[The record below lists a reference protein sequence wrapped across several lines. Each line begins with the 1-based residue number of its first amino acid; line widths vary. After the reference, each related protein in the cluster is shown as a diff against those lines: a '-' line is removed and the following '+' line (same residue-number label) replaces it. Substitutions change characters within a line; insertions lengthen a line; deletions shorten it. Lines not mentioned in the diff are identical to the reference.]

1 MFKFKIIAI
10 FICIITFSTF
20 SNAKI
25 QIKYKIGD
33 EIITNF
39 DISEEKKYLL
49 FLRPNLKNLNTVEIT
64 KISEDSLIKDIIKK
78 KEIKKVFTKPAGKN
92 FEEKILN
99 DLYRFKKV
107 KNKDQFINLLNQNKI
122 EYDKIIDKV
131 KHEALWNDLIYRKF
145 NSLVKID
152 KNHLQNVLRNKLKNN
167 TRYEYNLSELLFEV
181 NNNEELNSKYVKILK
196 YIDKTDFKTAAV
208 KFSVSNSNN
217 RGGEIGWIKE
227 TLLSVNLSKILN
239 EMNVREITEPIEYP
253 NGYLLLKINN
263 KREMK
268 EIIDFNKELDELIR
282 FERNRQLNQ
291 FSLLFYKKLKQNTII
306 NEN

>member
-10 FICIITFSTF
+10 FICIITYSTCL
-20 SNAKI
+20 NAKI

-39 DISEEKKYLL
+39 DISEEKKYLI

-107 KNKDQFINLLNQNKI
+107 KNKDQFIYLLNQNKI
-122 EYDKIIDKV
+122 EYDKIIDKI
-131 KHEALWNDLIYRKF
+131 KYEALWNDLIYRKF
-145 NSLVKID
+145 NSIVKID
-152 KNHLQNVLRNKLKNN
+152 KNHLQNILKNKLKNN
-167 TRYEYNLSELLFEV
+167 TKYEYNLSELLFEV
-181 NNNEELNSKYVKILK
+181 NNKEELNSKYMKILK
-196 YIDKTDFKTAAV
+196 YIDQTDFKTAAV

-227 TLLSVNLSKILN
+227 TLLSVNLSKILK
-239 EMNVREITEPIEYP
+239 EMNVREITKPIEYP

-263 KREMK
+263 RRKMK

-291 FSLLFYKKLKQNTII
+291 FSLLFYKKLKQNTVI
-306 NEN
+306 NEY

>member
-10 FICIITFSTF
+10 FICIITFSTCL
-20 SNAKI
+20 NAKI

-49 FLRPNLKNLNTVEIT
+49 FLRPNLKNLKTVEIT

-99 DLYRFKKV
+99 DLYKFKKV

-131 KHEALWNDLIYRKF
+131 KYEALWNDLIYRKF

-181 NNNEELNSKYVKILK
+181 NNNEELNSKYLKILK

-282 FERNRQLNQ
+282 VERNRQLNQ

>member
-10 FICIITFSTF
+10 FICIITFSTCL
-20 SNAKI
+20 NAKI

-78 KEIKKVFTKPAGKN
+78 KEIQKVFTKPAGKN
-92 FEEKILN
+92 FEAKILN

-131 KHEALWNDLIYRKF
+131 KYEALWNDLIYRKF